1 MALNASPVS
10 RNLHLKVTFLNLEL
24 EDLLAIMFAVA
35 VSMLLGNLLFP
46 DRYVFHIPLNYFIPL
61 MILVAGVPGLM
72 IFKYGKPRH
81 YLVDLLIFARQAAG
95 IQRHGPRAPNQ
106 HTVPEG
112 GSLDATNE
120 EAARENLGGAS
131 AL

>member
-35 VSMLLGNLLFP
+35 VSMLLGNLFFP
-46 DRYVFHIPLNYFIPL
+46 DRYVFRIPLNYFIPL

-81 YLVDLLIFARQAAG
+81 YLVDLLIFHAK
-95 IQRHGPRAPNQ
+95 PRAY
-106 HTVPEG
+106 TAMG
-112 GSLDATNE
+112 
-120 EAARENLGGAS
+120 RERQISTPYLREDR
-131 AL
+131 

>member
-81 YLVDLLIFARQAAG
+81 YLVDLLTWHAK
-95 IQRHGPRAPNQ
+95 PRAYSAM
-106 HTVPEG
+106 G
-112 GSLDATNE
+112 
-120 EAARENLGGAS
+120 RERQISNPYLREDR
-131 AL
+131 